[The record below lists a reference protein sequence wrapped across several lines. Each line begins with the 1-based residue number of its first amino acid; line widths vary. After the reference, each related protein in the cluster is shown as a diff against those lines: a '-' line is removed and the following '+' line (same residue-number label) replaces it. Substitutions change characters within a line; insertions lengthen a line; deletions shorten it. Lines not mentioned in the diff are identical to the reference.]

1 MFLHS
6 YCFKKLD
13 RQTLAVFND
22 VPLLFNI
29 SADWLLCFE
38 QRNSGTWDNILG
50 WRQAN
55 GVHIANSM
63 YSTAVLSFGPAADGF
78 RSLLSLVVDLT
89 ISLIFYLSRRQ
100 ESNLL
105 SPLCMNCGVIHSS
118 RSSIPW
124 WLPFHSYAGDR
135 LARQDSNLQSSESK
149 SDVLTSSTT
158 GH

>member
-1 MFLHS
+1 LFLHS

-38 QRNSGTWDNILG
+38 QRNSGTWDKILD

-63 YSTAVLSFGPAADGF
+63 YSTAVPELRTSCRRIPKP
-78 RSLLSLVVDLT
+78 SQ
-89 ISLIFYLSRRQ
+89 SRCRF
-100 ESNLL
+100 NDFTYFLF
-105 SPLCMNCGVIHSS
+105 V
-118 RSSIPW
+118 
-124 WLPFHSYAGDR
+124 A
-135 LARQDSNLQSSESK
+135 
-149 SDVLTSSTT
+149 
-158 GH
+158 